1 MTNLKQSL
9 FAKVS
14 DKLKDVIL
22 FGSQL
27 HEDEKQTSDFD
38 ILVIVKGISNWRLE
52 RDISDICYDIDLKYD
67 ILTDVHVL
75 GKDELDTPVGRQ
87 PVFIDAFN
95 HGYHITF
102 DKRWGKRCSVRS
114 SLRLLRNIE

>member
-1 MTNLKQSL
+1 MNERKLEIMTNLKQSL

-38 ILVIVKGISNWRLE
+38 ILVIVKGISN
-52 RDISDICYDIDLKYD
+52 
-67 ILTDVHVL
+67 
-75 GKDELDTPVGRQ
+75 
-87 PVFIDAFN
+87 
-95 HGYHITF
+95 
-102 DKRWGKRCSVRS
+102 
-114 SLRLLRNIE
+114 